1 MKKTNKISRRHFL
14 QGSAA
19 LTGGLMLSACTKE
32 VYRPAQ
38 PETVAKV
45 YYPPALT
52 GLRGNHE
59 GSEVSAHSVALQGKS
74 YSLPGNAS
82 EKYDLVVIGGGLSGL
97 SAAYLYRQQQP
108 DAKVLI
114 LDNHDDFGGHAKRNE
129 FSYNNRT
136 FITYGGSESL
146 DSPKTTYSEE
156 AHALLKSLGVDYTK
170 FEQYFA
176 QDLYKK
182 DWQLKKGAFFTAGA
196 FSKAAVVP
204 GLLEADSEEAGG
216 IIAQFPLSE
225 DGKQALVQLYTGQ
238 ADYLKG
244 MKKRQRLEF
253 AETTSYYDFLKDT
266 VKLPADALD
275 YLKDLSSEYWG
286 HPINALSVTD
296 ALADGYPGVQHLG
309 LPEEEEEEEPYIYH
323 FPDGNASVAR
333 LLVRKLIPGI
343 APGNTMEDIVL
354 AKFDYQKL
362 DLADNPVR
370 IRLNSTALLAENNNE
385 GVAVAYLKRGSENL
399 TQVQAKKCI
408 FAGHSALAAR
418 IIPQMRNPQKEA
430 ELTCVKVPMLYAK
443 MLVKNAQAFKKL
455 GVYSL
460 YAPCSPYCLVQ
471 LDDPVNIGGYEA
483 PKSTDEPII
492 VHAVRIATDFEGAT
506 ARDKYRSGRR
516 KLYAQQYDALK
527 AQLLDQMRELYK
539 LAGENFDDVLV
550 DLTLNRWAHGYSY
563 EQTTLWDSDAVT
575 EKTTEAMREPIGNIF
590 MAGSDVGWMPYLQ
603 GAVDEAH
610 RAVKQALA

>member
-1 MKKTNKISRRHFL
+1 MKHNKVSRRHFL

-19 LTGGLMLSACTKE
+19 LTGSLLFSACIDKP
-32 VYRPAQ
+32 YRPAQ
-38 PETVAKV
+38 PENVAKT

-52 GLRGNHE
+52 GLRGNHD
-59 GSEVSAHSVALQGKS
+59 GSQAGAHSAALQGKS

-82 EKYDLVVIGGGLSGL
+82 EHYDLVVIGGGLSGL
-97 SAAYLYRQQQP
+97 TAAYLYRQKRP

-129 FSYNNRT
+129 FNYNNRT
-136 FITYGGSESL
+136 FITYGGSESI
-146 DSPKTTYSEE
+146 DSPKTTYSKE
-156 AHALLKSLGVDYTK
+156 ALALLENLGVDYTK

-176 QDLYKK
+176 QDLYSK
-182 DWQLKKGAFFTAGA
+182 DWQLKKGAFFTAAA
-196 FSKAAVVP
+196 FGKAAVVP
-204 GLLEADSEEAGG
+204 GLLEAGEEEAEG
-216 IIAQFPLSE
+216 IINQFPLSE
-225 DGKQALVQLYTGQ
+225 AGKQALTQLYTGET
-238 ADYLKG
+238 DYLKG

-296 ALADGYPGVQHLG
+296 ALGEGYPGVQNLG
-309 LPEEEEEEEPYIYH
+309 LPEEDSEEEPYIYH

-354 AKFDYQKL
+354 AKFDYKQL
-362 DLADNPVR
+362 DLSDNPVR

-385 GVAVAYLKRGSENL
+385 GVAVAYLKHGSEGL
-399 TQVQAKKCI
+399 VQVQAKKCI
-408 FAGHSALAAR
+408 FAGHSTLAAR
-418 IIPQMRNPQKEA
+418 IVPQMRTQQKEA
-430 ELTCVKVPMLYAK
+430 ELTGVKVPMLYAK
-443 MLVKNAQAFKKL
+443 MLMKNAQAFKKL

-460 YAPCSPYCLVQ
+460 YAPESPYCLVQ

-483 PKSTDEPII
+483 PKSPDEPII

-516 KLYAQQYDALK
+516 KLFAQQYDDLK
-527 AQLLDQMRELYK
+527 NQLFTQMRELYS
-539 LAGENFDDVLV
+539 LAGENFDDTLV
-550 DLTLNRWAHGYSY
+550 ELTLNRWGHGYSY

-575 EKTTEAMREPIGNIF
+575 EKTTHAMQQPIGNIF

-610 RAVKQALA
+610 RAVQEALA